1 MKDEVGA
8 DLKPLG
14 EASHFIP
21 IIFLSL
27 RFIQSASV
35 LASAG
40 ACCRGAG
47 CYRCAAPR
55 LHIAAS
61 RARFSKTPLATPLP
75 LWQVA
80 SGDICAPSVRTTLSA
95 RKGAR
100 PRGALRF

>member
-1 MKDEVGA
+1 MHTGVAPFECKEWDVKDEVGP

-14 EASHFIP
+14 AASHFIP

-40 ACCRGAG
+40 ACCRSWLLSVRRSSPSH
-47 CYRCAAPR
+47 CRDIP
-55 LHIAAS
+55 
-61 RARFSKTPLATPLP
+61 RFSKTPLATPLG

-80 SGDICAPSVRTTLSA
+80 SGGIARHLSA
-95 RKGAR
+95 
-100 PRGALRF
+100 PR